1 VKTVKYLGIFL
12 GFCFVSA
19 APIQAVESGPLLELV
34 NVERASV
41 GMPPLQADEKLDVLA
56 REWAGKS
63 AENKSLSHR
72 KDLSALMRTGGWRLL
87 NENVYMGSGKV
98 DAARVVR
105 AWMNSAGH
113 KRNLLNIAMTHAG
126 FGSATNA
133 DGETYV
139 VFNGALK

>member
-1 VKTVKYLGIFL
+1 MKSLGVFLGIILLWSFPL
-12 GFCFVSA
+12 
-19 APIQAVESGPLLELV
+19 QAVESKALLDLV
-34 NVERASV
+34 NVERANV
-41 GMPPLQADEKLDVLA
+41 GMTPLLVDEKLDALA
-56 REWAGKS
+56 QEWAGKS
-63 AENKSLSHR
+63 AEKKSLSHR
-72 KDLSALMRTGGWRLL
+72 KELSTHMRAGGWRLL
-87 NENVYMGSGKV
+87 NENIYMGSGKV

-133 DGETYV
+133 RGETYV

>member
-1 VKTVKYLGIFL
+1 MKYLGVFFGIFVL
-12 GFCFVSA
+12 WLS
-19 APIQAVESGPLLELV
+19 PLSAVESKALLELV
-34 NVERASV
+34 NVERANA
-41 GMPPLQADEKLDVLA
+41 GLPPLLADEKLNALA
-56 REWAGKS
+56 REWAGHS
-63 AENKSLSHR
+63 ADNESLSHR
-72 KDLSALMRTGGWRLL
+72 KELSTLMRSGGWRLL

-126 FGSATNA
+126 FGSATNGS
-133 DGETYV
+133 GETYV